1 MRLEVAYAAE
11 RQQALVAIELQEG
24 ATVERALQAVAAM
37 PPFADL
43 PLDSMPVGIFG
54 RLASRQTLLKE
65 GDRLEL
71 YRPLAAD
78 PREARRRRAQGR
90 SSR

>member
-11 RQQALVAIELQEG
+11 PQQALVAIELQEG

-43 PLDSMPVGIFG
+43 PLDSMSVGIFG

-90 SSR
+90 SPR